1 MLRTERPAQPSR
13 FPEEGPVSGVRE
25 LLLAV
30 APAPRLA
37 PSVLDGWPNWLA
49 PTFRSG
55 AHRPTIRLLDEDER

>member
-1 MLRTERPAQPSR
+1 MQRTERSARPPR
-13 FPEEGPVSGVRE
+13 FPDEGPVSGVRE

-30 APAPRLA
+30 APAPRL
-37 PSVLDGWPNWLA
+37 PTSVVEGWPNWLA